1 MRSNLESS
9 YRALEN
15 LLNSSEI
22 KAMNSTAMA
31 YVVPNMNLYE
41 LVPNTS
47 YQSNKMGN
55 LVSYDLDLQKL
66 LEHNERNIEQAR

>member
-1 MRSNLESS
+1 
-9 YRALEN
+9 
-15 LLNSSEI
+15 
-22 KAMNSTAMA
+22 MNSTAMA